1 MKQKKSL
8 FDEINKIFKIV
19 IGKKI
24 NLKSKIYDYK
34 QWDSLAN
41 FNILLM
47 CEKKFKIKFNT
58 EEFSKINSVKEIYSI
73 VKNKI
78 NK

>member
-8 FDEINKIFKIV
+8 FDEINKVFKIV

-24 NLKSKIYDYK
+24 NLKNKIYDYK

-78 NK
+78 KK